1 MKLRL
6 SFRNCISF
14 DFNCHDS
21 VISFIFCI
29 GGYLWAI
36 HFFHLHRII
45 FSCMLRNLAFEW
57 SEAGSDFVF
66 IRKLQRHFLSQEHN
80 LHLKM
85 RWNFYQNSLAP
96 NKAQIFLQQG
106 TVQWAIIYFLQSV
119 PNKNVSTSPEK
130 KKKGKKNKKK
140 KKKNKF
146 AVTQSNSKVDLFWP
160 YSKINLAG
168 LTAFSF
174 QATVSATDPLHSHW
188 QQERHWYLCM
198 RFHDTVHM
206 RENSLVHAYGSCTLQ
221 RHSQLHSCSGSSWA
235 RTLEQPVDRWSQQS
249 PGYR

>member
-1 MKLRL
+1 MTKEKGKIYQNLL
-6 SFRNCISF
+6 
-14 DFNCHDS
+14 
-21 VISFIFCI
+21 
-29 GGYLWAI
+29 LA
-36 HFFHLHRII
+36 
-45 FSCMLRNLAFEW
+45 LAFIKCVW
-57 SEAGSDFVF
+57 SPHSD
-66 IRKLQRHFLSQEHN
+66 LQTDLGMLSIMFSSFL
-80 LHLKM
+80 
-85 RWNFYQNSLAP
+85 
-96 NKAQIFLQQG
+96 
-106 TVQWAIIYFLQSV
+106 V
-119 PNKNVSTSPEK
+119 TS
-130 KKKGKKNKKK
+130 KKNE

-174 QATVSATDPLHSHW
+174 QATVSATHPLHRHC

-235 RTLEQPVDRWSQQS
+235 RTLEQPVDQWSQQS